1 METRTRNEAASASA
15 EPARATRR
23 FRPIVKRGF
32 RVGHCKRGA
41 LTMRTS
47 FAMFET

>member
-1 METRTRNEAASASA
+1 MRNEAASASA

-23 FRPIVKRGF
+23 FRPIVKR
-32 RVGHCKRGA
+32 VSWAAQLQAGA

>member
-1 METRTRNEAASASA
+1 MEKRPRSEAASASA
-15 EPARATRR
+15 EPASVARR
-23 FRPIVKRGF
+23 FRPIVKHVF
-32 RVGHCKRGA
+32 WAAHCKRGA